1 MIGLEGIIKE
11 FSVIDVLQLI
21 CQQEKSGILTVAHKG
36 KSAEIAICEG
46 KIVSAGFT
54 KHNVGEYL
62 IRAKLL
68 SLEDLHRA
76 QAIQQE
82 TYEPLEEILIKQ
94 GFIEASDVERALNN
108 QIYETLYDIFQ
119 WKEGTYTFSLR
130 QSVKSSSCLRPL
142 PFQSLVL
149 DVLRM
154 IDEWPE
160 VNSSIPSFDLRFQKA
175 GTADLEHFEPAA
187 VRVYTLIDGRRTVQ
201 EIIDE
206 SLLGKYTTCKILS
219 EFLQHGYIH
228 KSANADSTPQTSRI
242 RIPYTKVLIA
252 SNYALLGVILLALVI
267 ILARNPQNIFPLFNQ
282 ALFKQSFLAE
292 YQHNRQIEK
301 IENALEEYKLLYG
314 FYPHSLQ
321 DLIASK
327 IINPADFPAQHNQR
341 IGYLA
346 ENDSY
351 RLMPEYQ

>member
-21 CQQEKSGILTVAHKG
+21 CQQERSGILKIAHKG

-46 KIVSAGFT
+46 KIVSARFT
-54 KHNVGEYL
+54 KHTVGEYL

-82 TYEPLEEILIKQ
+82 TYEQLEDILIKQ
-94 GFIEASDVERALNN
+94 GFIEASDVERAINN

-119 WKEGTYTFSLR
+119 WKEGTYTFSLS
-130 QSVKSSSCLRPL
+130 QSVKSSSFLRPL

-160 VNSSIPSFDLRFQKA
+160 VNSSIPSCDLRFQKA
-175 GTADLEHFEPAA
+175 GTADLKHFEPAA
-187 VRVYTLIDGRRTVQ
+187 ARVYTLVDGRRTVQ

-219 EFLQHGYIH
+219 EFVQNGYVH
-228 KSANADSTPQTSRI
+228 KSATVDTTPQTSRI
-242 RIPYTKVLIA
+242 RIPYTMVLIA

-267 ILARNPQNIFPLFNQ
+267 ILARNPQNILPLFNH

-292 YQHNRQIEK
+292 YQHTKQIEK

-327 IINPADFPAQHNQR
+327 IINPADLATQRNQIIR
-341 IGYLA
+341 YLA

-351 RLMPEYQ
+351 RLMPESQ

>member
-36 KSAEIAICEG
+36 KSAEVAIFEG

-54 KHNVGEYL
+54 KHTVGEYL
-62 IRAKLL
+62 MRAKLL

-82 TYEPLEEILIKQ
+82 TYELLEEILIKQ
-94 GFIEASDVERALNN
+94 GFIEASDVERAITN

-130 QSVKSSSCLRPL
+130 QSVKLPSFLKPL

-175 GTADLEHFEPAA
+175 GTTDLEHFEQAA

-206 SLLGKYTTCKILS
+206 SLLGKYSTCKILS
-219 EFLQHGYIH
+219 EFLQNGYIH
-228 KSANADSTPQTSRI
+228 KAVGADTTTQTSRI
-242 RIPYTKVLIA
+242 KIPATKVFIA
-252 SNYALLGVILLALVI
+252 SNYAVLGVMLLALVI
-267 ILARNPQNIFPLFNQ
+267 ILTRNPQNVLPLFNH

-314 FYPHSLQ
+314 FYPHSLY

-327 IINPADFPAQHNQR
+327 IINHADLATQRNQR
-341 IGYLA
+341 IRYLP
-346 ENDSY
+346 EDDSY